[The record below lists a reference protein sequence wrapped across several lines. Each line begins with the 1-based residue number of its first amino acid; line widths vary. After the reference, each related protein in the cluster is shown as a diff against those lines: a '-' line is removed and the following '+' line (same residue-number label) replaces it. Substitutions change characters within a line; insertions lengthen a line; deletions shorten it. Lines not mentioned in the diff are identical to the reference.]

1 MTFGDRFDKC
11 SKISRTEFQHT
22 SIAFISPW
30 IHPMRKP
37 PQRTLVRS
45 GGSPPA
51 LRLLKEGGKVAK
63 VICRREHPTLL
74 NLMNRN
80 ERMQKTEKE
89 PTRSNAGKLIPN
101 LRFVALE
108 ISSGRLQ
115 NQFWFC
121 SCCPT
126 SLSFLNNTGSTR
138 STEMWCS
145 RRLPSRVAVLYC
157 ICITKVTKCITL
169 LLYCIQEP

>member
-63 VICRREHPTLL
+63 VICRRKHPTLL
-74 NLMNRN
+74 YLMNRN
-80 ERMQKTEKE
+80 ERVQKTERKSQHVQTLE
-89 PTRSNAGKLIPN
+89 SSYPIYDSWLWKFRQEGCKINFD
-101 LRFVALE
+101 FVLAVPLH
-108 ISSGRLQ
+108 
-115 NQFWFC
+115 
-121 SCCPT
+121 CP
-126 SLSFLNNTGSTR
+126 F
-138 STEMWCS
+138 
-145 RRLPSRVAVLYC
+145 
-157 ICITKVTKCITL
+157 
-169 LLYCIQEP
+169 